1 MGTLALTNLAN
12 ISWAW
17 LQPILKDF
25 DTNIIQGDRYKMLLQ
40 GLQTTLVTALFAGII
55 GLILGSIL
63 ALMRLSSFRIGR
75 FHPLR
80 ALASF
85 YVDLIRGTPVVVQ
98 LMIIYHIIMVNYF
111 GPKVVVAILSFGLNS
126 AAYVSEMVRGGI
138 LAIDRGQTE
147 AGRSLG
153 LSKSSTMLLIVM
165 PQALKII
172 VPTLF
177 NEFIML
183 LKETSVVGFIGL
195 MDLTKAG
202 DYIRSRTFSAFFPL
216 LIVALIYYIM
226 ISVLT
231 RLFALMERRLRKSD
245 QHSSAL

>member
-1 MGTLALTNLAN
+1 
-12 ISWAW
+12 
-17 LQPILKDF
+17 
-25 DTNIIQGDRYKMLLQ
+25 MLLQ
-40 GLQTTLVTALFAGII
+40 GLQTTLITALFAGMI
-55 GLILGSIL
+55 GLILGSIV
-63 ALMRLSSFRIGR
+63 ALMRLSSFRVGR
-75 FHPLR
+75 IYPLR
-80 ALASF
+80 AIASF

-98 LMIIYHIIMVNYF
+98 LMIIYHIIMANYF
-111 GPKVVVAILSFGLNS
+111 GPKVVVAIISFGINS

-138 LAIDRGQTE
+138 LAIDQGQTE

-172 VPTLF
+172 IPTLF

-216 LIVALIYYIM
+216 IIVALIYYIM
-226 ISVLT
+226 ITLLT
-231 RLFALMERRLRKSD
+231 RLFAVIERRLRKSD
-245 QHSSAL
+245 QHSNAL

>member
-1 MGTLALTNLAN
+1 MALTNLAN

-147 AGRSLG
+147 AGRSL
-153 LSKSSTMLLIVM
+153 
-165 PQALKII
+165 
-172 VPTLF
+172 F

>member
-1 MGTLALTNLAN
+1 
-12 ISWAW
+12 
-17 LQPILKDF
+17 
-25 DTNIIQGDRYKMLLQ
+25 
-40 GLQTTLVTALFAGII
+40 TTLVTALFAGII
-55 GLILGSIL
+55 GLILGSVI

-75 FHPLR
+75 FYPFRIL
-80 ALASF
+80 STF

-98 LMIIYHIIMVNYF
+98 LMIIYHIIMANYF
-111 GPKVVVAILSFGLNS
+111 GPKVVVAIISFGINS
-126 AAYVSEMVRGGI
+126 GAYVSEMVRGGI
-138 LAIDRGQTE
+138 LAIDQGQTE

-172 VPTLF
+172 IPTLF

-216 LIVALIYYIM
+216 IMVALIYYVM
-226 ISVLT
+226 ITLLT
-231 RLFALMERRLRKSD
+231 RVFAVVERRLRKSD